1 MVGGGS
7 TTVAFVTAGAVD
19 AAKSYRSFDHS
30 DPLHNMKID
39 LLFEFSVTK
48 KEDAQASRGA
58 VEAILVPHEEIQL
71 AYTHVRDKVW
81 FTNKRI
87 IAMDVQ
93 GLLGAKSEFRTF
105 PYSKIS
111 SFSIETAGTFDG
123 DSDFKIWVSGV
134 GVFGV
139 KFHRSLDIKEVG
151 RFLSEKLLQA

>member
-1 MVGGGS
+1 
-7 TTVAFVTAGAVD
+7 
-19 AAKSYRSFDHS
+19 
-30 DPLHNMKID
+30 MKID
-39 LLFEFSVTK
+39 LLVKFSVTK
-48 KEDAQASRGA
+48 QL
-58 VEAILVPHEEIQL
+58 EANTSQEPIKYLLVDDENISL

-93 GLLGAKSEFRTF
+93 GFTGSKKEYRSF

-134 GVFGV
+134 GVFEI
-139 KFHRSLDIKEVG
+139 KFHKSLNIKEIG
-151 RFLSEKLLQA
+151 KFLSEKVLSK